1 MQNNIIELSSGSSS
15 SDDDAEQL
23 LFQQKPKC
31 TNNGYQRVEHK
42 VKQRNKNARPGTS
55 HQMDEE
61 RTSAPLPATASVT
74 STTTNAPIT
83 PNQKNIAGNFLFKN
97 TDKQTTLINFIE
109 SKVKDELEKQMG
121 DFKKN
126 DIVPKGSQSADDEKT
141 KTPQLECP
149 VCFNPFGEQKLA
161 APKCGH
167 TFCFE
172 CVKKA
177 VAARGVC
184 PSCSKKAFPNDL
196 RLILLPR

>member
-1 MQNNIIELSSGSSS
+1 MMQNSCCSSKNQNAQIMAISAS
-15 SDDDAEQL
+15 
-23 LFQQKPKC
+23 
-31 TNNGYQRVEHK
+31 NK

-121 DFKKN
+121 DFKIKRYRT
-126 DIVPKGSQSADDEKT
+126 KGQS
-141 KTPQLECP
+141 
-149 VCFNPFGEQKLA
+149 
-161 APKCGH
+161 KC
-167 TFCFE
+167 
-172 CVKKA
+172 
-177 VAARGVC
+177 
-184 PSCSKKAFPNDL
+184 
-196 RLILLPR
+196 

>member
-121 DFKKN
+121 DFKK
-126 DIVPKGSQSADDEKT
+126 KT
-141 KTPQLECP
+141 ISYQRAVKVLMMKKLRLH
-149 VCFNPFGEQKLA
+149 NWNAPFASILLVSKSSLLQN
-161 APKCGH
+161 
-167 TFCFE
+167 
-172 CVKKA
+172 
-177 VAARGVC
+177 VATRFA
-184 PSCSKKAFPNDL
+184 SNASKK
-196 RLILLPR
+196 RLLLVVFVHRAAKKHFQTTYV